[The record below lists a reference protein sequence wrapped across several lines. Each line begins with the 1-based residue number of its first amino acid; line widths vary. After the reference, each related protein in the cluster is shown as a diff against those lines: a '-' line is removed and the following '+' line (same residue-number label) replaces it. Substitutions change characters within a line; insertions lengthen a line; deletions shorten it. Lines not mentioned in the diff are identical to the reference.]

1 METHRVRSVLVALA
15 VAAFLSVSVHGA
27 VPDYKLGEIAREDV
41 ITPVA
46 LVVVNPEATEA
57 LKQKVAQQVNP
68 VVRHARPIGAEV
80 EAELRASV
88 ATARKIFVETVQGA
102 APDSPVFAGII
113 RQLARQS
120 PKDLPFDTLAP
131 LWARGVDDEA
141 FVEALLKPVRE
152 AMAQPIMANK
162 NDPAVATN
170 LPVRLVPVKKA
181 DEIPGTREIE
191 SMGATVSSGKIV
203 TLWRAKRLVETHF
216 PAGQE
221 AVGRFAASFVRVNAF
236 LDLPLTDLWRAQR
249 IEGLAVND
257 TYEAAQ
263 VIVSKG
269 QPIDRKALGA
279 LAAMREKSLIGT
291 LQNKLEQQQSVA
303 GQIRQQ
309 TSWIVGGLGLVG
321 VALIVIFWR
330 LRARPASTALVLAGD
345 PALVGGAQQA
355 LPGGDDRAWRE
366 RALVAEGKAERAQ
379 EAIRTG
385 VLGWMRDRVFHTIS
399 NQRAELLSVQRKA
412 EAEMRELEQRLE
424 RLHTPLKERVT
435 AYEKRIEEL
444 EKDLAVKG
452 EQNRELIQA
461 RISVARQQ
469 LTVERERG
477 RFGTN

>member
-1 METHRVRSVLVALA
+1 METPRLRLVLIACAAAALLA
-15 VAAFLSVSVHGA
+15 VASRSA

-41 ITPVA
+41 ITPVP
-46 LVVVNPEATEA
+46 LVVLNPEATEA

-68 VVRHARPIGAEV
+68 VVRHARPIVAEA
-80 EAELRASV
+80 EAELRAGV
-88 ATARKIFVETVQGA
+88 AAARRTFLEAVKGA
-102 APDSPVFAGII
+102 PADSPAFAAVV
-113 RQLARQS
+113 RQIARQS
-120 PKDLPFDTLAP
+120 PKDLPLDKLAP

-141 FVEALLKPVRE
+141 FVEGVLKPLRE
-152 AMAQPIMANK
+152 AMAQPILVDK

-170 LPVRLVPVKKA
+170 RPVRLVVVKKA
-181 DEIPGTREIE
+181 DEIPSVREIE
-191 SMGATVSSGKIV
+191 SAGTTVSSGKLLS
-203 TLWRAKRLVETHF
+203 LWRAKRLVETHF
-216 PAGQE
+216 PSGQE

-249 IEGLAVND
+249 LEGLAVND
-257 TYEAAQ
+257 TYETAQ
-263 VIVSKG
+263 VIVAKG

-303 GQIRQQ
+303 GQIQRQ
-309 TSWIVGGLGLVG
+309 TSWIVAGLGLVG
-321 VALIVIFWR
+321 AALVVIFWR
-330 LRARPASTALVLAGD
+330 LRARPSSTALALTGD
-345 PALVGGAQQA
+345 PALLGGEA
-355 LPGGDDRAWRE
+355 GTWRD

-385 VLGWMRDRVFHTIS
+385 ALGWMRDKVFRTLF
-399 NQRAELLSVQRKA
+399 NQRAELLTVQRKA

-444 EKDLAVKG
+444 EKDLAAKG